1 MRKLFIITVIAL
13 TVFLTACG
21 GVNEETLAR
30 AQELEDSLSSRT
42 NDTILSIDIDD
53 DEPNTFYVTVSNSS
67 WYDAS
72 LQDKQYVAKS
82 MLDSL
87 TTSARA
93 EDLISDSGYIYL
105 YIVDEYGNEVAKN
118 TSGDDMEVIQ

>member
-1 MRKLFIITVIAL
+1 MKKLLFISLITLMIFV
-13 TVFLTACG
+13 TSCG
-21 GVNEETLAR
+21 GADTETLDR
-30 AQELEDSLSSRT
+30 AQALEDSLSSHT
-42 NDTILSIDIDD
+42 NDVILSIDIDD

-82 MLDSL
+82 MLDSM
-87 TTSARA
+87 TQSARA

-105 YIVDEYGNEVAKN
+105 YITDEYGNEVAKN
-118 TSGDDMEVIQ
+118 TSGDEMEVIQ